1 MVVISILDVQ
11 SSHPKKEE
19 KQMRGSYNPSL
30 MKDTQIRKWF
40 NDEGVQVTKDALQE
54 LHRYIENHM
63 KVVWTQVKKK
73 SIVRL
78 TYNDVAQILS
88 EQWSTQ
94 N

>member
-1 MVVISILDVQ
+1 
-11 SSHPKKEE
+11 
-19 KQMRGSYNPSL
+19 MRGSYNPTL
-30 MKDTQIRKWF
+30 MKDTQIRSWF
-40 NDEGVQVTKDALQE
+40 NKEGVQVTKDALQE

-63 KVVWTQVKKK
+63 KVVRKEVKNKN
-73 SIVRL
+73 IVRL